1 MESLPPPIHNHTPAP
16 IFSSPANGRATA
28 GWSIET
34 EDTPWW
40 LLFSPVKI
48 LAPILLRRDDD
59 DATTPFLIFWL
70 LGVRALTTSS
80 YPSLYISLSLSLS
93 LARYPLSLSLPSICL
108 NPKVLIK
115 FSKFVHR
122 QNSHSERYCAR
133 YRVFNIHCNMGCL
146 SRSGKEYG
154 TPVMYYNSA
163 HYDYEVA
170 LVKEGYLASMADIW
184 RT

>member
-1 MESLPPPIHNHTPAP
+1 MAS
-16 IFSSPANGRATA
+16 
-28 GWSIET
+28 
-34 EDTPWW
+34 
-40 LLFSPVKI
+40 LFSGKNPRANF
-48 LAPILLRRDDD
+48 APTRRRRRDD
-59 DATTPFLIFWL
+59 TISHFLAV
-70 LGVRALTTSS
+70 GSARAYHKLF
-80 YPSLYISLSLSLS
+80 ISLFLSLFLS
-93 LARYPLSLSLPSICL
+93 LAILSLSLPSICL